1 MIQVNLLCNAG
12 EARSI
17 GVRKGYIQ
25 DRKDNVDFLGAH
37 RPGKSISE
45 YSLAFLQLGLDSPER
60 QDPVLGR
67 PR

>member
-1 MIQVNLLCNAG
+1 MIQLNLLGNAG

-25 DRKDNVDFLGAH
+25 DRKDYFLGAH